1 MDDIELRFQQI
12 YDDYHEK
19 VFRYLQR
26 MIGEGEAEDLTQEV
40 FVKIGR
46 GLESFRGESSLST
59 WVYKIATNTALDR
72 MRSSRHELGKRI
84 PVEVISDTE
93 DDKHVWTGE
102 QKASTEQA
110 VIRKEMNGCIRGIID
125 TLPET
130 DRLVIVLS
138 ELEGLTD
145 AEIASIIGLGLR
157 ATKMR
162 LHRTRAKLRNE
173 LNRACDFY
181 RNEQNEFVCDRKNR
195 GD

>member
-1 MDDIELRFQQI
+1 MDDIELRFHQI
-12 YDDYHEK
+12 YEDYHAK

-46 GLESFRGESSLST
+46 GLKSFRGESSLAT
-59 WVYKIATNTALDR
+59 WVYQIATNTALDR
-72 MRSSRHELGKRI
+72 MRSSRHESGKRV
-84 PVEVISDTE
+84 PVEVISETE

-102 QKASTEQA
+102 QKASTEQT

-125 TLPET
+125 TLPEV

-145 AEIASIIGLGLR
+145 AEIATIIGLSLR
-157 ATKMR
+157 AAKMR
-162 LHRTRAKLRNE
+162 LHRARAKLRDE

-181 RNEQNEFVCDRKNR
+181 RDEQNEFACDRKNR
-195 GD
+195 